1 MQLLIALNL
10 LIKGYNCNLITIS
23 LNKNIYILS
32 GLGADERVFKRL
44 NFEGFSVTFI
54 QWIVPNINDS
64 IEEYA
69 SQICKQISTPKP
81 ILIGLSFG
89 GIMAIEIAKQI
100 ETEKVI
106 LLASVKSKNEIPYYY
121 RWAGFIRLHK
131 LIPARFLVHSNP
143 ITNWLFGTATAVEK
157 KLFRQMLLDTPPQF
171 LLWAT
176 DRVARWKNTLI
187 PKNIFHIHGSKD
199 HILPLRYLKCNHI
212 IKDGGHLMT
221 LNKYKELNQ
230 IIKEQLKAQN

>member
-1 MQLLIALNL
+1 
-10 LIKGYNCNLITIS
+10 

-44 NFEGFSVTFI
+44 NFTGYSVRFI
-54 QWIVPNINDS
+54 QWEIPNKNDS
-64 IEEYA
+64 IENYA
-69 SQICKQISTPKP
+69 SKICKQITTPKP

-106 LLASVKSKNEIPYYY
+106 LLASVKTKNEIPFYY
-121 RWAGFIRLHK
+121 RWAGNMRLHK

-143 ITNWLFGTATAVEK
+143 ITNWLFGTASAVEK
-157 KLFRQMLLDTPPQF
+157 KLFRQMLLDTHPQF

-176 DRVARWKNTLI
+176 DRVALWKN
-187 PKNIFHIHGSKD
+187 
-199 HILPLRYLKCNHI
+199 
-212 IKDGGHLMT
+212 
-221 LNKYKELNQ
+221 EVV
-230 IIKEQLKAQN
+230 